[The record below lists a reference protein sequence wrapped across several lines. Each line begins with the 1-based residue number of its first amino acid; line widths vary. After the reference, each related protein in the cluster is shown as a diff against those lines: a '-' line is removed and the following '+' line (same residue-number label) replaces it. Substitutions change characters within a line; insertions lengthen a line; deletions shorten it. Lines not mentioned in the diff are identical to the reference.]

1 VVTTDPINLLG
12 IFDGQD
18 DLLDLLQRD
27 KDFYESQD
35 IKMRSKLAYLNRQLD
50 EAQNEALKCKLLLTH
65 KLY

>member
-50 EAQNEALKCKLLLTH
+50 EAQNEALKCKFLLTH